1 MKRSYIVPAVETAK
15 FRAGVL
21 CKDSMKL
28 DDNNPV
34 GGGSALTRQ
43 LWAEEEENF

>member
-1 MKRSYIVPAVETAK
+1 MKKNYIVPAVETAK

-28 DDNNPV
+28 DDTNPV
-34 GGGSALTRQ
+34 GGGGALTRQ
-43 LWAEEEENF
+43 LWTEEED